1 MFSRQRTMGTRAS
14 SLANSEAKGTW
25 GSVRGF
31 LRAVFIRNFMVEMGL
46 GADSMWLG
54 LVSRSTRWE

>member
-1 MFSRQRTMGTRAS
+1 MGTQTS
-14 SLANSEAKGTW
+14 SFANSEAKGTW

-31 LRAVFIRNFMVEMGL
+31 LRAVFIRNFIVEMGL